1 MLRVYVAIIITMLIW
16 GSTFVFSKILLT
28 AGLMPHQLIFLRTLL
43 GGIALLLSIKIKK
56 LSIKINK
63 EDYKKLLLL
72 ALFEPFLYFIGENG
86 ALLYTSPTLV
96 SLFIAMIPLFIQ
108 ITMFFLAKE
117 PLKLNQIIG
126 TLITIFG
133 IILAIGG
140 SGKLSE
146 ISIEGVLLLLL
157 AIFSAVFYNYYL
169 SSLIKKYNSLLIVM
183 WQTVIGAIYFLP
195 FVLFSGK
202 ELLTMQWNAR
212 YITYLL
218 ILSILATGLAYILY
232 AYVVKKI
239 GVNKTSI
246 FANLIPIITLTISI
260 IMGTEKFHYTK
271 LISVII
277 VIMGIYISQT
287 KIEFKHKS

>member
-1 MLRVYVAIIITMLIW
+1 
-16 GSTFVFSKILLT
+16 
-28 AGLMPHQLIFLRTLL
+28 
-43 GGIALLLSIKIKK
+43 
-56 LSIKINK
+56 
-63 EDYKKLLLL
+63 
-72 ALFEPFLYFIGENG
+72 
-86 ALLYTSPTLV
+86 
-96 SLFIAMIPLFIQ
+96 
-108 ITMFFLAKE
+108 
-117 PLKLNQIIG
+117 
-126 TLITIFG
+126 
-133 IILAIGG
+133 
-140 SGKLSE
+140 
-146 ISIEGVLLLLL
+146 
-157 AIFSAVFYNYYL
+157 
-169 SSLIKKYNSLLIVM
+169 M